1 MFQIESLLDDKDF
14 KALVTRA
21 ELEEMCSDIFER
33 IGRVVEEALRSS
45 EVTMARQQFSR
56 PPIASIL
63 IIVYHCL
70 CNLSLFC
77 VCVRMKSV
85 K

>member
-33 IGRVVEEALRSS
+33 IGGVVEEALRSS
-45 EVTMARQQFSR
+45 EVTMAR
-56 PPIASIL
+56 
-63 IIVYHCL
+63 
-70 CNLSLFC
+70 
-77 VCVRMKSV
+77 
-85 K
+85 